1 LLIEHARQ
9 MRKNP
14 TPAEAMLWKHIR
26 KNQLAGYK
34 FHRQHIVGPFIV
46 DFYCPVMRLI
56 IEIGGDIHQQQQEY
70 DTTRDEYLRM
80 MGYKI
85 LRFEHAKVLNN
96 LNDVMKELSQFL
108 PDWGN
113 WDGGTIYK
121 SLF

>member
-1 LLIEHARQ
+1 
-9 MRKNP
+9 
-14 TPAEAMLWKHIR
+14 MLWKHIR